1 MLSSFD
7 YISETNVSITKLLV
21 HKLYRKCLGTKG
33 QIHEALLIDQ
43 ADVSQVLFLN
53 KSLLLE

>member
-7 YISETNVSITKLLV
+7 YISETVVSVANVVYAQTGKS
-21 HKLYRKCLGTKG
+21 LGTKG

-43 ADVSQVLFLN
+43 ADVSQALFLN
-53 KSLLLE
+53 KILLLD